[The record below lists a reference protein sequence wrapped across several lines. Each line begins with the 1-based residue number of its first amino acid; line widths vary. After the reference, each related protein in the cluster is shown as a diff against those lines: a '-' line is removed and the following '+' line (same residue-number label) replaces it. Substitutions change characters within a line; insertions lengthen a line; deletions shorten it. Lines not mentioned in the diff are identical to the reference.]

1 MVNVRKSCGNVRMYA
16 VITIDTV
23 VEKPPCPLSLPTAGD
38 IFECRSEFRPVSGD
52 NYNERYVP
60 TNKTSV
66 SNKDSA
72 THVSKCEEPGIEQHS
87 MGLLYYR

>member
-1 MVNVRKSCGNVRMYA
+1 MYA

-23 VEKPPCPLSLPTAGD
+23 VEKPPCPLSLSLPTADD

-66 SNKDSA
+66 SNKYSA
-72 THVSKCEEPGIEQHS
+72 THVSKCEEPDIE
-87 MGLLYYR
+87 